1 MEFAMAGTMSEQ
13 ERNEKFLELLGT
25 HYQGFFA
32 YARYLTGTLE
42 GAEDLIQSASLNGL
56 KYLHQLKEDSKF
68 KSWFY
73 RIIHN
78 TFRNQ
83 NRRQEYRKTIH
94 VEDDV
99 LQGYVNKGGGTGDI
113 SKKIL
118 DNIDLDAALMKLP
131 SQLRETL
138 LLFEREGFS
147 IAEISKMMERSES
160 AIKHRLRTARDQLRI
175 HYFGGKVPERIA
187 NNKNKKMAVD
197 KQ

>member
-1 MEFAMAGTMSEQ
+1 MSGAMSEQ
-13 ERNEKFLELLGT
+13 ERNEKFLELLGP

-32 YARYLTGTLE
+32 YARYLSGTLE
-42 GAEDLIQSASLNGL
+42 SAEDLLQSASLNGL

-78 TFRNQ
+78 TYRNQ
-83 NRRQEYRKTIH
+83 NRRQEYRKTTH

-99 LQGYVNKGGGTGDI
+99 LQSYINQNGGTGDI
-113 SKKIL
+113 SKKIV
-118 DNIDLDAALMKLP
+118 DSIDLENALDQLP
-131 SQLRETL
+131 PQLRETL

-147 IAEISKMMERSES
+147 IAEISKMMKRSES

-175 HYFGGKVPERIA
+175 HYFGGKVPQKSGGSGKMII
-187 NNKNKKMAVD
+187 NKPRVD
-197 KQ
+197 KDS